1 MMPTLL
7 CSPFP
12 VLTTPPQVADGLP
25 EWRIWVQAI
34 IDMNFEYLT
43 IDDRV
48 PQLQVAAFHRPVSA
62 FYSLAG
68 TRLTLPRRGDVV
80 LVRHSDGRI
89 VKTLYK

>member
-1 MMPTLL
+1 MDFAGVDRSGDYDVRGREL
-7 CSPFP
+7 
-12 VLTTPPQVADGLP
+12 
-25 EWRIWVQAI
+25 VQAI

-48 PQLQVAAFHRPVSA
+48 PELHAAASLPSASA

-68 TRLTLPRRGDVV
+68 TRLTLPRRGEVV

-89 VKTLYK
+89 VKALYK